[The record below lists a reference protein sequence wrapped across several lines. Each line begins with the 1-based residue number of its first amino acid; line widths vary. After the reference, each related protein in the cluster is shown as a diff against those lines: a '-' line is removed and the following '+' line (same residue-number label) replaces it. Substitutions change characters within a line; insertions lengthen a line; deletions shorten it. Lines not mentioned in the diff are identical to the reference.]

1 MNALRRWAEGL
12 RWFAENRSLPRML
25 AGIIGMRLRE
35 IALGILHELGLG
47 RLVAEA
53 VGLAFNGRV
62 DRTVRLD
69 VLAASKAL
77 RAHVVELAGHGQS
90 CCA

>member
-1 MNALRRWAEGL
+1 MVTESRCLA
-12 RWFAENRSLPRML
+12 RML
-25 AGIIGMRLRE
+25 AGIIGLRLRE
-35 IALGILHELGLG
+35 IALGVLHELGLG

-53 VGLAFNGRV
+53 VGLAVKGRV

-77 RAHVVELAGHGQS
+77 RAHVVELAGHSQS